1 MALTQRLEF
10 RQSQSLVMTPQLM
23 QAIKLL
29 QLSNLDLSAFV
40 EEELERNPLL
50 ERASDGVEAPVA
62 GEPAEDGQVDFA
74 DLGAVHGDDPAGEPS
89 GSGAETFEPVQEEW
103 MNRDLGSRAEIEQTL
118 DAPLDNVFSE
128 EPAETAA
135 RNAQDAA
142 PTAYTEW
149 GGGASNDDSYNLEAF
164 VAAEVTLGSHLAE
177 QLAVAFTAPAQR
189 MIGQYLIDLVDEAG
203 YLPPDLGQAAERLGA
218 RESDVEAVLAV
229 LQRFDPPG
237 VCARTLSEC
246 LAIQLRELN
255 RYDPA
260 MQALVEHLDLLAKRD
275 IAALRK
281 LCGVDDEDIADM
293 IGEIRR
299 LDPKPGLKFGA
310 SRVQTMVPDV
320 YVRPGPDGGW
330 HVELNSDTLP
340 RVLVNQIYYTA
351 LSKTIRKDG
360 DKSYFTD
367 CLQNATWLVRA
378 LDQRARTILKVA
390 TEIVRQQDGFFTY
403 GVAHLRPLNL
413 KAGADADVEPAH
425 DAPDQGG
432 HRGGP
437 WPGARRV
444 RQGRGVAP
452 RGGVRRRGGASR
464 PQLPLERLLEPE
476 AEHAHRRLRR
486 LRAEAKPLPPPGA
499 RGGAPLGRR
508 RHGRH
513 RQAEHGGRRA
523 RWPVARREPRGRTAH
538 RGRRDRRR
546 LGAHRGQL
554 AGQPHVPLPGRGTH
568 R

>member
-50 ERASDGVEAPVA
+50 DRASDGPEAPVA
-62 GEPAEDGQVDFA
+62 GEPVADRPEYADSRSYGEDG
-74 DLGAVHGDDPAGEPS
+74 GGEPADMAGPS
-89 GSGAETFEPVQEEW
+89 GDAFEPGQEEW
-103 MNRDLGSRAEIEQTL
+103 LNRDLGTRTEIEQTL
-118 DAPLDNVFSE
+118 DTPLDNVFSE
-128 EPAETAA
+128 EPAEAAA
-135 RNAQDAA
+135 RAAQDAA

-149 GGGASNDDSYNLEAF
+149 GGGASNDDDYNLEAF

-177 QLAVAFTAPAQR
+177 QLAVAFSAPAQR
-189 MIGQYLIDLVDEAG
+189 MIGQYLIDLVDDAG

-218 RESDVEAVLAV
+218 SQGDVDAVLTV
-229 LQRFDPPG
+229 LQKFDPPG
-237 VCARTLSEC
+237 VCARNLSEC

-260 MQALVEHLDLLAKRD
+260 MQALVENLDLLAKRD
-275 IAALRK
+275 IAGLRK
-281 LCGVDDEDIADM
+281 LCGVDDEDITDM

-299 LDPKPGLKFGA
+299 LDPKPGLKFGPA
-310 SRVQTMVPDV
+310 RTQTMVPDV

-340 RVLVNQIYYTA
+340 RVLVNQVYYTE

-390 TEIVRQQDGFFTY
+390 TEIVRQQDGFFTH

-413 KAGADADVEPAH
+413 KAVADAIQMHESTVSRVTANKYMATNRGSFELKYFFTASIASAD
-425 DAPDQGG
+425 GG
-432 HRGGP
+432 
-437 WPGARRV
+437 
-444 RQGRGVAP
+444 
-452 RGGVRRRGGASR
+452 
-464 PQLPLERLLEPE
+464 E
-476 AEHAHRRLRR
+476 A
-486 LRAEAKPLPPPGA
+486 
-499 RGGAPLGRR
+499 
-508 RHGRH
+508 
-513 RQAEHGGRRA
+513 
-523 RWPVARREPRGRTAH
+523 
-538 RGRRDRRR
+538 
-546 LGAHRGQL
+546 
-554 AGQPHVPLPGRGTH
+554 
-568 R
+568 